1 MIYLLSIEY
10 NSVRYEHLFFLEKN
24 TYLHV
29 RDGKFR
35 ILNVSEHNMR
45 VKSETPHKYELPS
58 TLLVY
63 KETEYS
69 VKKIITEE
77 IPKILE
83 KIIFEK
89 L

>member
-10 NSVRYEHLFFLEKN
+10 NSERYEHLFFLEKN

-35 ILNVSEHNMR
+35 ILNVYEHNMR
-45 VKSETPHKYELPS
+45 VKSENPHKYELPS

-63 KETEYS
+63 KQTEYT
-69 VKKIITEE
+69 VKKIIIVE

-83 KIIFEK
+83 KIIFENI
-89 L
+89 